1 MIGRGSSQIL
11 TLRDIAW
18 KHKEPLDGTGN
29 MI

>member
-1 MIGRGSSQIL
+1 MIGRDSSQIL
-11 TLRDIAW
+11 TLRDFGW

>member
-11 TLRDIAW
+11 TLRHVGW
-18 KHKEPLDGTGN
+18 KHKEPLDRSGN